1 MDTDSWISPTLLTV
15 FLTTFSLKLLNFLI
29 FGIYLC
35 CFTQPERLKG
45 AKDQVNRPK
54 GLRLDVRALR
64 AFRLLVY
71 SIVVVQS
78 DCGDGLDEKAKSKW
92 TSITMMMMMMMTTKP
107 LALLSTLEVWLAA
120 TIPIR
125 ALQVEDYIIKE
136 ILQVEDYI
144 IKEIHIVIIIIVLII
159 ITIIIFIIFIKMMPH
174 LLLTNR

>member
-78 DCGDGLDEKAKSKW
+78 DCGDGLDEKAKSKL

-136 ILQVEDYI
+136 I
-144 IKEIHIVIIIIVLII
+144 HIVIIIIVLII